1 MSKYTKSKLVKITEE
16 QSDSLKVIDSYGI
29 NTSQF
34 IRLAIKEKIKRD
46 FKKIK
51 QDEYTPY

>member
-16 QSDSLKVIDSYGI
+16 QSDSLKVIESYGI